1 MKDEF
6 SANATKQS
14 LMHPDFCERVKDKPC
29 KGRGRVTLGSI

>member
-14 LMHPDFCERVKDKPC
+14 PMHFDFCERVKDKPR
-29 KGRGRVTLGSI
+29 KGRGRFTLGSI